1 MTEAIYARQMGHA
14 RHATA
19 DHGRHGSAVAKLRA
33 NAGWLGPLALA
44 TVCGALFAAYG
55 PDSEQ
60 IAAVAAETQRTEAAC
75 RADLQCLGT
84 RGIFAAGLMCGNVM
98 EKMANNLVVW
108 TDNSQN
114 PRFHHFEWR
123 DRSAYIVTY
132 VGDRLKYR
140 NDKGVLTNVVYE
152 CDLDMSPSRRAVVDM
167 RIHPGQL

>member
-1 MTEAIYARQMGHA
+1 MTEAIYARQMGPA
-14 RHATA
+14 PQATA
-19 DHGRHGSAVAKLRA
+19 DQGRDGSPIAKLRA
-33 NAGWLGPLALA
+33 NAGWLGLLAA
-44 TVCGALFAAYG
+44 AAGSGALFAMFG
-55 PDSEQ
+55 PDPAE

-75 RADLQCLGT
+75 RSDLQCLGT